1 MKQIEEKNKSEILFN
16 FSTSIKEEQDQIEFL
31 YTYYIAKLKL
41 LRKSRLDWYITKE
54 QADAETFYK
63 DVIAACACY
72 MEALKLKKKKNEGNN
87 QESGDLP

>member
-1 MKQIEEKNKSEILFN
+1 MKQTEEKNKSEILFN
-16 FSTSIKEEQDQIEFL
+16 FDMNTKEESDQIEFL
-31 YTYYIAKLKL
+31 YIYYIAKLKL

-63 DVIAACACY
+63 DIISACACY
-72 MEALKLKKKKNEGNN
+72 METLKLKKKKNEGNN